1 MIDGEHKI
9 ILKTNQ
15 EKTRKL
21 HERQDLALVNLSRV
35 VEAKKAEKLKDNL
48 HLIDFPKQNTHIKFV
63 SDHSEKKKAHQTID
77 QKLAQTSNSDPSNS
91 YSKISSKNK
100 KSELEQQILSMQSQN
115 KQQYKRLADA
125 LNKSQQYLRV

>member
-1 MIDGEHKI
+1 MSSAKMIDGEHKI

-48 HLIDFPKQNTHIKFV
+48 HLIDFPK
-63 SDHSEKKKAHQTID
+63 
-77 QKLAQTSNSDPSNS
+77 
-91 YSKISSKNK
+91 
-100 KSELEQQILSMQSQN
+100 
-115 KQQYKRLADA
+115 
-125 LNKSQQYLRV
+125 